1 MHIKNSNQLIQN
13 GVSEALRKLRGD
25 AITVLEA
32 ALNSVDPYKAVLN
45 NLKIVDGKL
54 RVGNFEAS
62 LDDLRKIVVIGGGKA
77 GGAMAEAV
85 ESVLGDRVSGGCVN
99 VLQGTEFRYNLKKI
113 RLQGASH
120 PIPNNDGVR
129 GVAEMLM
136 LSSSMREKDLVICL
150 ISGGGSALMPY
161 PAEGIS
167 LEDKQDVTSRLLMKG
182 ATIDD
187 LNAVRKH
194 LSAIKGGQL
203 ARRCYPT
210 RVVSLILSDVV
221 GDPLDTI
228 ASGPTSPD
236 TTTFRNAVD
245 VLKKYKLWDDICS
258 QVRERLEYGVKK
270 VITETPKPGD
280 EIFNHVTNIIVGNN
294 SIAAESAAEAAEAL
308 GYNSLIVSTMVEG
321 EAAEVGTVLAG
332 IARELAAKGRPL
344 KPPAAVIVG
353 GETTVNVRG
362 SGRGGRNQ
370 ELALS
375 LARRITG
382 LKAVAA
388 SLATDGIDGPTEAS
402 GAIVDGETSTKASKA
417 GLSIEKFLAEND
429 SHSFF
434 KKIGDTI
441 VTGPTG
447 TNVNDLV
454 LIITS
459 ED

>member
-136 LSSSMREKDLVICL
+136 LISSMREKDLVICL

-270 VITETPKPGD
+270 VIVETPKPGD

>member
-1 MHIKNSNQLIQN
+1 LIQN

-32 ALNSVDPYKAVLN
+32 ALNSVGPYKAVLN

-136 LSSSMREKDLVICL
+136 LISSMREKDLVICL

-236 TTTFRNAVD
+236 TTTFRDAVD

-270 VITETPKPGD
+270 VIVETPKPGD

>member
-1 MHIKNSNQLIQN
+1 MHIKNSNQLIKN

-54 RVGNFEAS
+54 RVGNFKAS

-136 LSSSMREKDLVICL
+136 LISSMREKDLVICL

-270 VITETPKPGD
+270 VIVETPKPGD

-294 SIAAESAAEAAEAL
+294 SIAAESAVEAAKAL
-308 GYNSLIVSTMVEG
+308 GYNSLIVSTMFEG

-344 KPPAAVIVG
+344 KPPAAIIVG

-402 GAIVDGETSTKASKA
+402 GAIVDGETSTKASEA

-429 SHSFF
+429 SYSFF
-434 KKIGDTI
+434 ERIGDMI

>member
-54 RVGNFEAS
+54 RVGNFKAS

-136 LSSSMREKDLVICL
+136 LISSMREKDLVICL

-270 VITETPKPGD
+270 VIVETPKPGD

-353 GETTVNVRG
+353 GETTVIVRG

>member
-136 LSSSMREKDLVICL
+136 LISSMREKDLVICL

-167 LEDKQDVTSRLLMKG
+167 LKDKQDVTSRLLMKG

-270 VITETPKPGD
+270 VIVETPKPGD

>member
-32 ALNSVDPYKAVLN
+32 ALNSVGPYKAVLN

-136 LSSSMREKDLVICL
+136 LISSMREKDLVICL

-236 TTTFRNAVD
+236 TTTFRDAVD

-270 VITETPKPGD
+270 VIVETPKPGD

>member
-1 MHIKNSNQLIQN
+1 LIKN

-54 RVGNFEAS
+54 RVGNFKAS

-167 LEDKQDVTSRLLMKG
+167 LKDKQDVTSRLLMKG

-270 VITETPKPGD
+270 VIVETPKPGD
-280 EIFNHVTNIIVGNN
+280 EIFNHVTNTIVGNN

>member
-1 MHIKNSNQLIQN
+1 MHIKNSNQLIKN

-32 ALNSVDPYKAVLN
+32 ALNSVDPHKAVLN

-136 LSSSMREKDLVICL
+136 LISSMREKDLVICL

-236 TTTFRNAVD
+236 TTTFRDAVD

-270 VITETPKPGD
+270 VIVETPKPGD

>member
-1 MHIKNSNQLIQN
+1 MIQN
-13 GVSEALRKLRGD
+13 GGSEALRKLRGD

-32 ALNSVDPYKAVLN
+32 ALNSVGPYKAVLN

-136 LSSSMREKDLVICL
+136 LISSMREKDLVICL

-203 ARRCYPT
+203 AKRCYPT

-236 TTTFRNAVD
+236 TTTFRDAVD

-270 VITETPKPGD
+270 VIVETPKPGD

>member
-1 MHIKNSNQLIQN
+1 LIQN

-54 RVGNFEAS
+54 RVGNFKAS

-270 VITETPKPGD
+270 VIVETPKPGD

>member
-1 MHIKNSNQLIQN
+1 LIQN
-13 GVSEALRKLRGD
+13 GGSEALRKLRGD

-32 ALNSVDPYKAVLN
+32 ALNSVDPHKAVLN

-62 LDDLRKIVVIGGGKA
+62 LDDLEKIVVIGGGKA

-99 VLQGTEFRYNLKKI
+99 VLQGTEFRYSLKRI

-120 PIPNNDGVR
+120 PIPNNDGVK

-136 LSSSMREKDLVICL
+136 FISSMREKDLVICL

-167 LEDKQDVTSRLLMKG
+167 LEDKQNVTSRLLMKG
-182 ATIDD
+182 ATIDE

-258 QVRERLEYGVKK
+258 QVRERLEYGTKK
-270 VITETPKPGD
+270 VIVETPKPGN

-402 GAIVDGETSTKASKA
+402 GAIVDGETSTKASEA
-417 GLSIEKFLAEND
+417 GLPIEKFLAEND
-429 SHSFF
+429 SYSFF
-434 KKIGDTI
+434 ERIGDMI

-447 TNVNDLV
+447 TNVNDLA
-454 LIITS
+454 LILIS

>member
-1 MHIKNSNQLIQN
+1 MHIKNSNQLIKN

-270 VITETPKPGD
+270 VIVETPKPGD

-353 GETTVNVRG
+353 GEMTVNVRG

>member
-1 MHIKNSNQLIQN
+1 MHIRNSDQLIQN
-13 GVSEALRKLRGD
+13 GGSEALRKLRGD

-54 RVGNFEAS
+54 RVGNFKAS

-136 LSSSMREKDLVICL
+136 LISSMREKDLVICL

-270 VITETPKPGD
+270 VIVETPKPGD

>member
-1 MHIKNSNQLIQN
+1 MHIKNSNQLINN

-136 LSSSMREKDLVICL
+136 LISSMREKDLVICL

-270 VITETPKPGD
+270 VIVETPKPGD

>member
-13 GVSEALRKLRGD
+13 GGSEALRKLRGD

-136 LSSSMREKDLVICL
+136 LISSMREKDLVICL

-270 VITETPKPGD
+270 VIVETPKPGD

>member
-1 MHIKNSNQLIQN
+1 MHIRNSDQLIQN
-13 GVSEALRKLRGD
+13 GGSEALRKLRGD

-45 NLKIVDGKL
+45 NLKIVDGKI

-62 LDDLRKIVVIGGGKA
+62 LDDLGKIVVIGGGKA

-99 VLQGTEFRYNLKKI
+99 VLQGTEFRYNLKRI

-136 LSSSMREKDLVICL
+136 LISSMREKDLVVCL

-236 TTTFRNAVD
+236 TTTFRDAVD
-245 VLKKYKLWDDICS
+245 VLKKYKLWDSTCS
-258 QVRERLEYGVKK
+258 QVRDRLEYGTKK
-270 VITETPKPGD
+270 VIAETPKPGD
-280 EIFNHVTNIIVGNN
+280 EIFNHVTNVIVGNN

-353 GETTVNVRG
+353 GETTVDVRG

>member
-1 MHIKNSNQLIQN
+1 MHIKNSNQLIKN

-54 RVGNFEAS
+54 RVGNFKAS

-136 LSSSMREKDLVICL
+136 LISSMREKDLVICL

-270 VITETPKPGD
+270 VIVETPKPGD

>member
-1 MHIKNSNQLIQN
+1 MHIKNSNQLIKN

-54 RVGNFEAS
+54 RVGNFKAS

-136 LSSSMREKDLVICL
+136 FISSMMEKDLVICL

-161 PAEGIS
+161 PVEGIS

-370 ELALS
+370 DLALS

>member
-129 GVAEMLM
+129 GVAEMLI

-270 VITETPKPGD
+270 VIVETPKPGD

>member
-1 MHIKNSNQLIQN
+1 MYIKNSNQLIQN

-136 LSSSMREKDLVICL
+136 LISSMREKDLVICL

-167 LEDKQDVTSRLLMKG
+167 LKDKQDVTSRLLMKG

-270 VITETPKPGD
+270 VIVETPKPGD

>member
-1 MHIKNSNQLIQN
+1 MHIKNSNQLIKN

-136 LSSSMREKDLVICL
+136 LISSMREKDLVICL

-270 VITETPKPGD
+270 VIVETPKPGD

-362 SGRGGRNQ
+362 SGIGGRNQ

>member
-1 MHIKNSNQLIQN
+1 MHIRNSDQLIQN
-13 GVSEALRKLRGD
+13 GGSEALRKLRGD

-32 ALNSVDPYKAVLN
+32 ALKSVDPCKAVIN

-62 LDDLRKIVVIGGGKA
+62 LDDLGKIVVIGGGKA

-99 VLQGTEFRYNLKKI
+99 VLQGTEFKYSLKRI

-120 PIPNNDGVR
+120 PIPSNDGVR
-129 GVAEMLM
+129 GVAEMLIFV
-136 LSSSMREKDLVICL
+136 SGMREKDLVICL

-182 ATIDD
+182 ATIDE

-236 TTTFRNAVD
+236 TTTFRDAVD
-245 VLKKYKLWDDICS
+245 VLKKYKLWDDTCS
-258 QVRERLEYGVKK
+258 HVRERLEYGTKK
-270 VITETPKPGD
+270 VIAETPKPGD
-280 EIFNHVTNIIVGNN
+280 EIFNHVTNVIVGNN

-321 EAAEVGTVLAG
+321 RAAEVGTVLAG

-353 GETTVNVRG
+353 GETTVDVRG

-382 LKAVAA
+382 LKTVAA

-429 SHSFF
+429 SYSFF
-434 KKIGDTI
+434 ERIGDMI

-447 TNVNDLV
+447 TNVNDLA
-454 LIITS
+454 LILIS

>member
-1 MHIKNSNQLIQN
+1 MIQN
-13 GVSEALRKLRGD
+13 GGSEALRKLRGD

-136 LSSSMREKDLVICL
+136 LISSMREKDLVICL

-167 LEDKQDVTSRLLMKG
+167 LKDKQDVTSRLLMKG

-270 VITETPKPGD
+270 VIVETPKPGD

>member
-1 MHIKNSNQLIQN
+1 MHIKNSDQLIQN
-13 GVSEALRKLRGD
+13 GYSEILRKLRGD

-45 NLKIVDGKL
+45 NLKILDGEL
-54 RVGNFEAS
+54 RVGGFEAS
-62 LDDLRKIVVIGGGKA
+62 LDDLGRIMVIGGGKA

-85 ESVLGDRVSGGCVN
+85 ESVIGDRVSGGCVN
-99 VLQGTEFRYNLKKI
+99 VLQGTESKYSLKRI

-136 LSSSMREKDLVICL
+136 LISSMGEKDLVICL

-182 ATIDD
+182 ATIDE

-236 TTTFRNAVD
+236 TTTFRDTVD
-245 VLKKYKLWDDICS
+245 VLKKYKLWDDTRS
-258 QVRERLEYGVKK
+258 QVRERLEYGMKK

-280 EIFNHVTNIIVGNN
+280 EIFDHVTNVIVGNN

-344 KPPAAVIVG
+344 KPPAAIIVG

-362 SGRGGRNQ
+362 SGKGGRNQ

-382 LKAVAA
+382 LKVVAA

-402 GAIVDGETSTKASKA
+402 GAIVDGETSTRASEA

-429 SHSFF
+429 SYSFF
-434 KKIGDTI
+434 ERIGDMI

-447 TNVNDLV
+447 TNVNDLA
-454 LIITS
+454 LILIS

>member
-1 MHIKNSNQLIQN
+1 LIQN
-13 GVSEALRKLRGD
+13 GGSEALRKLRGD

-32 ALNSVDPYKAVLN
+32 ALNSVDPHKAVLN

-62 LDDLRKIVVIGGGKA
+62 LDDLEKIVVIGGGKA

-99 VLQGTEFRYNLKKI
+99 VLQGTEFRYSLKKI

-136 LSSSMREKDLVICL
+136 LISSMREKDLVICL

-161 PAEGIS
+161 PAERIS
-167 LEDKQDVTSRLLMKG
+167 LEDKQNVTSRLLMKG
-182 ATIDD
+182 ATIDE

-270 VITETPKPGD
+270 VIVETPKPGD

-434 KKIGDTI
+434 KKIGDMI

-447 TNVNDLV
+447 TNVNDLA
-454 LIITS
+454 LILIS

>member
-136 LSSSMREKDLVICL
+136 LISSMREKDLVICL

-236 TTTFRNAVD
+236 TTTFRDAVD

-270 VITETPKPGD
+270 VIVETPKPGD

>member
-1 MHIKNSNQLIQN
+1 MHIKNSNQLIKN

-136 LSSSMREKDLVICL
+136 LISSMREKDLVICL

-270 VITETPKPGD
+270 VIVETPKPGD

>member
-1 MHIKNSNQLIQN
+1 LIQN

-32 ALNSVDPYKAVLN
+32 ALNSVDPHKAVLN

-167 LEDKQDVTSRLLMKG
+167 LKDKQDVTSRLLMKG

-270 VITETPKPGD
+270 VIVETPKPGD

>member
-1 MHIKNSNQLIQN
+1 MHIKNSDQLIQN
-13 GVSEALRKLRGD
+13 GCSEILRKLRGD
-25 AITVLEA
+25 AITIFEA
-32 ALNSVDPYKAVLN
+32 ALKSVDPYKAVLN
-45 NLKIVDGKL
+45 NLKIMDGKL
-54 RVGNFEAS
+54 KAGNFEAS
-62 LDDLRKIVVIGGGKA
+62 LDDLGKIVIIGGGKA

-85 ESVLGDRVSGGCVN
+85 ESILGNRVSGGCVN
-99 VLQGTEFRYNLKKI
+99 VPHGTEFKHSLRKI

-120 PIPNNDGVR
+120 PIPNNDGVM

-136 LSSSMREKDLVICL
+136 LISSMGDKDLVICL

-167 LEDKQDVTSRLLMKG
+167 LEDKQDVTSKLLMKG
-182 ATIDD
+182 ATIDE

-203 ARRCYPT
+203 ARRCIPT
-210 RVVSLILSDVV
+210 RVVSLILSDVI

-236 TTTFRNAVD
+236 TTTFSDAVD
-245 VLKKYKLWDDICS
+245 VLKKYKLWGDTCS
-258 QVRERLEYGVKK
+258 QVRNRLEYGMRK
-270 VITETPKPGD
+270 IIAETPKPGD
-280 EIFNHVTNIIVGNN
+280 EIFNHVTNIIIGNN
-294 SIAAESAAEAAEAL
+294 SIAAEFAAKTAEAL
-308 GYNSLIVSTMVEG
+308 GYNSLIVSTMIEG

-332 IARELAAKGRPL
+332 IAKELAAKGRPL
-344 KPPAAVIVG
+344 KPPAAMIFS

-375 LARRITG
+375 SARRIAG
-382 LKAVAA
+382 LKAVVA

-402 GAIVDGETSTKASKA
+402 GAIVDGETLKKASEA

-429 SHSFF
+429 SYSFF
-434 KKIGDTI
+434 ERIGDMI
-441 VTGPTG
+441 ATGPTG

-454 LIITS
+454 LILVS

>member
-1 MHIKNSNQLIQN
+1 MYIRNRDQLIQN
-13 GVSEALRKLRGD
+13 GGSETLRKLRGD

-54 RVGNFEAS
+54 RAGNFEAS
-62 LDDLRKIVVIGGGKA
+62 LDDLGKIVVVGGGKA

-99 VLQGTEFRYNLKKI
+99 VLQGTEFRYSLKRI
-113 RLQGASH
+113 RLHGASH

-136 LSSSMREKDLVICL
+136 LISSLRERDLVICL

-167 LEDKQDVTSRLLMKG
+167 LEDKQDLTSKLLMKG
-182 ATIDD
+182 ATINE

-210 RVVSLILSDVV
+210 KVVSLILSDVV
-221 GDPLDTI
+221 GDLLDTI

-236 TTTFRNAVD
+236 TTTFRDAVD
-245 VLKKYKLWDDICS
+245 VLKKYKLWDDACS
-258 QVRERLEYGVKK
+258 QARERLEYGMKK
-270 VITETPKPGD
+270 VITETPKPCD
-280 EIFNHVTNIIVGNN
+280 EIFDYVTNVIVGNN

-332 IARELAAKGRPL
+332 IARELATKGRPL

-353 GETTVNVRG
+353 GETTVDVRG

-375 LARRITG
+375 LARRIIG

-402 GAIVDGETSTKASKA
+402 GAIVDGETSMRASEA

-429 SHSFF
+429 SYSFF
-434 KKIGDTI
+434 ERIGDMI

-447 TNVNDLV
+447 TNVNDLT
-454 LIITS
+454 LILVS

>member
-1 MHIKNSNQLIQN
+1 MHIKNSNQLIKN

-136 LSSSMREKDLVICL
+136 LISSMREKDLVICL

-167 LEDKQDVTSRLLMKG
+167 LKDKQDVTSRLLMKG

-270 VITETPKPGD
+270 VIVETPKPGD

>member
-1 MHIKNSNQLIQN
+1 MHIRNSDQLIQN
-13 GVSEALRKLRGD
+13 GGSEALRKLRGD

-32 ALNSVDPYKAVLN
+32 ALNSVDPYNAILN
-45 NLKIVDGKL
+45 TLKIVDGKL
-54 RVGNFEAS
+54 RAGNFETS
-62 LDDLRKIVVIGGGKA
+62 LDDLGRIVVIGGGKA

-85 ESVLGDRVSGGCVN
+85 ESVLGDRVSGGCIN
-99 VLQGTEFRYNLKKI
+99 ILQGTEFRYNLKRI

-120 PIPNNDGVR
+120 PIPNKDGVR

-136 LSSSMREKDLVICL
+136 LISSMMEKDIVVCL

-167 LEDKQDVTSRLLMKG
+167 LEDKQDVTSKLLMKG
-182 ATIDD
+182 ATIDE

-236 TTTFRNAVD
+236 TTTFRDAVD
-245 VLKKYKLWDDICS
+245 VLKKYKLWDGTRS
-258 QVRERLEYGVKK
+258 QVRDRLEYGAKK
-270 VITETPKPGD
+270 VIVETPKPGD
-280 EIFNHVTNIIVGNN
+280 ELFNHVTNVIVGNN
-294 SIAAESAAEAAEAL
+294 SIAAESAAEAAKAL

-321 EAAEVGTVLAG
+321 EASEVGTVLAG

-344 KPPAAVIVG
+344 KPPAAIIVG

-382 LKAVAA
+382 LKVVAA

-402 GAIVDGETSTKASKA
+402 GAIVDGETSTKASEA
-417 GLSIEKFLAEND
+417 GLSIEKLLAEND
-429 SHSFF
+429 SYSFF
-434 KKIGDTI
+434 ERIGDMI

-447 TNVNDLV
+447 TNVNDLA
-454 LIITS
+454 LILTS

>member
-32 ALNSVDPYKAVLN
+32 ALNSVGPYKAVLN

-136 LSSSMREKDLVICL
+136 LISSMREKDLVICL

-270 VITETPKPGD
+270 VIVETPKPGD

>member
-1 MHIKNSNQLIQN
+1 
-13 GVSEALRKLRGD
+13 
-25 AITVLEA
+25 
-32 ALNSVDPYKAVLN
+32 
-45 NLKIVDGKL
+45 
-54 RVGNFEAS
+54 
-62 LDDLRKIVVIGGGKA
+62 
-77 GGAMAEAV
+77 
-85 ESVLGDRVSGGCVN
+85 
-99 VLQGTEFRYNLKKI
+99 LKKI

-167 LEDKQDVTSRLLMKG
+167 LKDKQDVTSRLLMKG

-270 VITETPKPGD
+270 VIVETPKPGD

>member
-1 MHIKNSNQLIQN
+1 LIQN

-32 ALNSVDPYKAVLN
+32 ALNSVGPYKAVLN

-136 LSSSMREKDLVICL
+136 LISSMREKDLVICL

-270 VITETPKPGD
+270 VIVETPKPGD

>member
-1 MHIKNSNQLIQN
+1 LIQN

-167 LEDKQDVTSRLLMKG
+167 LKDKQDVTSRLLMKG

-270 VITETPKPGD
+270 VIVETPKPGD

>member
-32 ALNSVDPYKAVLN
+32 ALNSVGPYKAVLN

-54 RVGNFEAS
+54 RVGNFKAS

-136 LSSSMREKDLVICL
+136 LISSMREKDLVICL

-270 VITETPKPGD
+270 VIVETPKPGD

>member
-1 MHIKNSNQLIQN
+1 MHIKNSNQLIKN

-54 RVGNFEAS
+54 RVGNFKAS

-136 LSSSMREKDLVICL
+136 LISSMREKDLVICL

-236 TTTFRNAVD
+236 TSTFRNAVD

-270 VITETPKPGD
+270 VIVETPKPGD

-332 IARELAAKGRPL
+332 IARELVAKGRPL

-447 TNVNDLV
+447 TNVNDLF